1 VPYRLTKRVSA
12 QYWGTGYPGLGGNEV
27 KKSRPVLITIIALL
41 QMIAVVIIPPNTLGS
56 GSWLL
61 PVVLLPIFGLMGW
74 ALFTLRPLGRT
85 LTIFVQGI
93 NIIVRVL
100 ITMARVVPSKAPGT
114 PADLPL
120 LISSLVSV
128 ILSTLI
134 LFYVDQPEM
143 QLLFES

>member
-1 VPYRLTKRVSA
+1 M
-12 QYWGTGYPGLGGNEV
+12 